1 MFQLCDKIV
10 FDERLGMAELVTQ
23 IKVGSLRWIGWVLLT
38 LVFVFLLLGSVSSI
52 LGKGYY
58 TRLPERILAGCLLL
72 ILIGVL
78 TSTAAHWAKWI
89 CAFFVYL
96 DIKSMVVLLLGKRL
110 AYPPVA
116 APRVVTAE
124 YLLMF
129 LLATVLT
136 FYYVDHKPTKA
147 DAIGL
152 IALLVGV
159 CCSVILD
166 SGKPA
171 VVGTAASAIIRL
183 AHLHGVRRRLKLAQI
198 SW

>member
-1 MFQLCDKIV
+1 MLFSMIQVNVGFL
-10 FDERLGMAELVTQ
+10 RWLGWMLVTLAF
-23 IKVGSLRWIGWVLLT
+23 I
-38 LVFVFLLLGSVSSI
+38 FLLLGSVSSI
-52 LGKGYY
+52 LGKGRY
-58 TRLPERILAGCLLL
+58 TSPPERILAACLLL

-78 TSTAAHWAKWI
+78 ISTAAHWTKWI

-96 DIKSMVVLLLGKRL
+96 DIKSMIVLLLGKRL

-136 FYYVDHKPTKA
+136 FRYVDHKPNKA

-152 IALLVGV
+152 VILLVGV
-159 CCSVILD
+159 CCVVILD
-166 SGKPA
+166 SGKPMA
-171 VVGTAASAIIRL
+171 VGTAALALVRL
-183 AHLHGVRRRLKLAQI
+183 AHLPGLRRRLKLAQI